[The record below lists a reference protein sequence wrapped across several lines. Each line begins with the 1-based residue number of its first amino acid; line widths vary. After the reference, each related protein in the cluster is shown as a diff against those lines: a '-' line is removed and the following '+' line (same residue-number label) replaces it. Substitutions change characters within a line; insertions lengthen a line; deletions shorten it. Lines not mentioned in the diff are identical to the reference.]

1 MTAKEGLHTQR
12 KTERNMYN
20 KQEDENCV
28 GEEVEFTTMQL
39 MLSSI
44 AWPLRISP
52 FHPINDSKEQN
63 PSREAKSHLTGQ

>member
-20 KQEDENCV
+20 KKEDENCV
-28 GEEVEFTTMQL
+28 GEEEEFKTMQL
-39 MLSSI
+39 MLSWI

-52 FHPINDSKEQN
+52 VHPMNDLKEEN
-63 PSREAKSHLTGQ
+63 PP

>member
-20 KQEDENCV
+20 KKEDENCV
-28 GEEVEFTTMQL
+28 GEEEEFTTMQL
-39 MLSSI
+39 MLSWI

-52 FHPINDSKEQN
+52 VRPMNDSKEQN
-63 PSREAKSHLTGQ
+63 PS